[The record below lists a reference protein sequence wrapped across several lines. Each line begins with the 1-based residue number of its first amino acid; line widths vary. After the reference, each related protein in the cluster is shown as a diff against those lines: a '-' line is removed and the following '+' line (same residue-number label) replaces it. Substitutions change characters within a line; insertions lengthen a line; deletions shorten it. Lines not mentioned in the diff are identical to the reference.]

1 MYARFAHTCA
11 LLPPSPPH
19 ALFSPQPDRFIGR
32 FLCGLEVHT
41 KSGDPATATIHGN
54 LIYPRVLVAGAEDTD
69 GDGLSAPRMECSDPI
84 ECVDRCKYLSRTSSN
99 GAGTPPTC
107 ALCDQYC
114 PNDVISTIDQ
124 LREAVYSDILTAIRI
139 TFKCMGASKDQLE
152 APQGIMMRPGVCIC
166 QLVKILAPE
175 WRKQA
180 AKDPNANKEL
190 LCTDGDP
197 FETIMS
203 RVFEALGDSM
213 QKAAEEVGDAII
225 DGYEAVLTGIFNF
238 FGGQGEVQLT
248 PPEPCITNLR
258 NVIDPGNR
266 NKHCGKSIAAAYETA
281 IKFQCERAQPK
292 WKRCY
297 YERVRD
303 ICLNNDFIQQYYGLF
318 DKGFESVGALEAAFS
333 DAFGDAFADEDPT
346 LGSIVSAAARSIQA
360 PRDLDGRKN
369 ICSGETL
376 LNSLPLD
383 QLIIRCAR
391 AHSSPRTFPGSRA
404 PPLSH
409 PQLPLCLL
417 RRAMR
422 RRQRL

>member
-1 MYARFAHTCA
+1 MAPAPRRRARSGA
-11 LLPPSPPH
+11 L
-19 ALFSPQPDRFIGR
+19 R
-32 FLCGLEVHT
+32 LEPC
-41 KSGDPATATIHGN
+41 SATIR
-54 LIYPRVLVAGAEDTD
+54 LLTL
-69 GDGLSAPRMECSDPI
+69 LSALCS
-84 ECVDRCKYLSRTSSN
+84 
-99 GAGTPPTC
+99 
-107 ALCDQYC
+107 DQYC

-383 QLIIRCAR
+383 QLIIRCTR
-391 AHSSPRTFPGSRA
+391 AHSSPRTFPTHPPHHFPILSCLFAFFDEQCDVDNDFEFELRTLTWEIPRVRCVPFPSTPPATLHVSPSSRA
-404 PPLSH
+404 
-409 PQLPLCLL
+409 QV
-417 RRAMR
+417 
-422 RRQRL
+422 